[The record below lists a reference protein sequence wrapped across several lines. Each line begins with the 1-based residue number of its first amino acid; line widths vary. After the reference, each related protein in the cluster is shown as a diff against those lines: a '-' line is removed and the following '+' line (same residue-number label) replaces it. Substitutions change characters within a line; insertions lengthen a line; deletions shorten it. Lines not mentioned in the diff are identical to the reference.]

1 MKYTWATATHV
12 GHVREQNED
21 SVAPETDGSA
31 EGPIVVA
38 VADGMGGAAAGEVA
52 SRLALEAATAG
63 PASDTDTV
71 RRVSDGN
78 RAVLDA
84 VAADPS
90 RAGMG
95 TTMTLGVF
103 DATGTLHLGHVG
115 DSRGYLLRDGKLN
128 RLTTDHTYVMELVA
142 RGQISAEDAATH
154 PRRNLI
160 TRVVGME
167 NVAVDH
173 PEIALAPGDR
183 ILICSDG
190 LTDMLDDDSI
200 ARILGG
206 EASVPGAAWA
216 LVEAANAAGGI
227 DNTTVA
233 VVDAHP

>member
-21 SVAPETDGSA
+21 AVAPEIDGTSS
-31 EGPIVVA
+31 GPVVVA

-52 SRLALEAATAG
+52 SRLALEAAIAG
-63 PASDTDTV
+63 PPADTDTA
-71 RRVSDGN
+71 RRISDGN

-84 VAADPS
+84 VLEDPS
-90 RAGMG
+90 QAGMG

-103 DATGTLHLGHVG
+103 DVAGTLHLGHVG
-115 DSRGYLLRDGKLN
+115 DSRAYLFRNDELR

-142 RGQISAEDAATH
+142 RGQISIEDASTH

-167 NVAVDH
+167 DVAVDTDDV
-173 PEIALAPGDR
+173 ALEPGDR
-183 ILICSDG
+183 VLICSDG
-190 LTDMLDDDSI
+190 LTDMLDDESI
-200 ARILGG
+200 TEILRR
-206 EASVPGAAWA
+206 ETSVPGAAWA
-216 LVEAANAAGGI
+216 LIEAANTAGGV

-233 VVDAHP
+233 IVAVHP

>member
-12 GHVREQNED
+12 GHVRDQNED
-21 SVAPETDGSA
+21 SVAPEVDGSSG
-31 EGPIVVA
+31 GPIVVA

-52 SRLALEAATAG
+52 SRLAIDAAVAG
-63 PASDTDTV
+63 PPADVDTA
-71 RRVSDGN
+71 RRILDAN

-84 VAADPS
+84 VLKDPS

-103 DATGTLHLGHVG
+103 DGEGSLHLGHVG
-115 DSRGYLLRDGKLN
+115 DSRAYLLRNDELE

-142 RGQISAEDAATH
+142 RGQLSVEDAASH

-167 NVAVDH
+167 DITVD
-173 PEIALAPGDR
+173 ESKVQLEPGDR
-183 ILICSDG
+183 VLLCSDG
-190 LTDMLDDDSI
+190 LTDMVPDDEI
-200 ARILGG
+200 GRILRT
-206 EASVPGAAWA
+206 EESVPGAAWA
-216 LVEAANAAGGI
+216 LVEAANAAGGV

-233 VVDAHP
+233 LIDVHP

>member
-21 SVAPETDGSA
+21 SVAPKTDGSA

-52 SRLALEAATAG
+52 SRLALEAAIAG

-84 VAADPS
+84 VMADPS
-90 RAGMG
+90 QAGMG

-103 DATGTLHLGHVG
+103 DAAGTVHLGHVG
-115 DSRGYLLRDGKLN
+115 DSRAYLLRDGDLS

-167 NVAVDH
+167 NVAVDS
-173 PEIALAPGDR
+173 PEVTLVPGDR
-183 ILICSDG
+183 ILFCSDG
-190 LTDMLDDDSI
+190 LTDMVDDDSI
-200 ARILGG
+200 GRILGG
-206 EASVPGAAWA
+206 ETSVPGAAWA

-233 VVDAHP
+233 VVDVHP